1 MRIGPYT
8 KLLLQIPGCIHKIQ
22 SNLLECQNYDLVKS
36 WNSRQAITCNL
47 LSITSFTT
55 WHKLMASAES
65 AANETAQPLTS
76 RVQCFAVWWSCQN
89 SSETLH
95 LPSYTCLDLLWDY
108 VCLSCLHTHSSMSVY
123 LLAVASPYLLCSI
136 STPPRIKKIH

>member
-8 KLLLQIPGCIHKIQ
+8 KLLLQFPGYIHKIQ

-65 AANETAQPLTS
+65 AATETAQPLTS
-76 RVQCFAVWWSCQN
+76 LVQCSQYDGPVRIPLKPST
-89 SSETLH
+89 S
-95 LPSYTCLDLLWDY
+95 PSYTCLDLLWDLCMSIMLTHPQQH
-108 VCLSCLHTHSSMSVY
+108 VCLSISSCKSI
-123 LLAVASPYLLCSI
+123 LAVQHIY
-136 STPPRIKKIH
+136 STKDKKIH